1 MKADLKMIKNTM
13 SKSLVDLEKRLE
25 SIPKDAYDHFV
36 SITPKDKG
44 NARRNTQLKG
54 NTIHANYAYAQKLDE
69 GASKQAP
76 KGMTEPTGKFIER
89 ITKQK
94 MRK

>member
-1 MKADLKMIKNTM
+1 M
-13 SKSLVDLEKRLE
+13 SKSLLDIEKRIQT
-25 SIPKDAYDHFV
+25 IPKEAFDYFV

-44 NARRNTQLKG
+44 NARSKTQLKG
-54 NTIHANYAYAQKLDE
+54 DTIHANYPYAQRLDE
-69 GASKQAP
+69 GYSKQAP

-94 MRK
+94 IRK

>member
-1 MKADLKMIKNTM
+1 MTR
-13 SKSLVDLEKRLE
+13 SLVDLEKRIDA
-25 SIPKDAYDHFV
+25 IPREAYDHFV

-54 NTIHANYAYAQKLDE
+54 STIHANYAYAQRLDE
-69 GASKQAP
+69 GYSKQAP
-76 KGMTEPTGKFIER
+76 KGMTEPTTKFVEK